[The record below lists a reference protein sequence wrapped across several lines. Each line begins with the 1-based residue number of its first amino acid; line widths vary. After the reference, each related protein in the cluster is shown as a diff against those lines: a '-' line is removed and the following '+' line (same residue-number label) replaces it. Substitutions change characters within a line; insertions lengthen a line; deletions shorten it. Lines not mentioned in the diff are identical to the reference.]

1 MSANFYGLVIEC
13 LVAVLL
19 LLTIGYCLI
28 LNRRLAR
35 LRADE
40 GSFKATIAELITA
53 TDSAERAIA
62 GLKMTVRDCD
72 DTLGERLR
80 ASEAVREGLGA
91 QLSRGE
97 QLLSRIAR
105 IVAAAQESCRPAVE
119 PQANENTQ
127 PEQALPPASN
137 ETLIRRRAAETMAAA
152 QALASRARTRAGKA
166 A

>member
-40 GSFKATIAELITA
+40 GNFKATIAELITA

-80 ASEAVREGLGA
+80 ASEGVREGLG
-91 QLSRGE
+91 QELSRGE

-105 IVAAAQESCRPAVE
+105 IVAAAQEARRPMVE
-119 PQANENTQ
+119 PEANENAHPAPSLQ
-127 PEQALPPASN
+127 PASN
-137 ETLIRRRAAETMAAA
+137 EPLIRRRAAETMAAA
-152 QALASRARTRAGKA
+152 QALASRARMRAGKA

>member
-1 MSANFYGLVIEC
+1 VSANFYGLVIEC

-62 GLKMTVRDCD
+62 GLKLTVRDCD
-72 DTLGERLR
+72 NTLGERLR
-80 ASEAVREGLGA
+80 ASEAVRAELGDE
-91 QLSRGE
+91 LSRGE

-105 IVAAAQESCRPAVE
+105 IVAAAHEARRPAVE

-127 PEQALPPASN
+127 PAQPEGN
-137 ETLIRRRAAETMAAA
+137 EPLIRRRAAETMAAA
-152 QALASRARTRAGKA
+152 QALASRARLRAGKA

>member
-40 GSFKATIAELITA
+40 GSFKATIAELVAA
-53 TDSAERAIA
+53 TDTAERAIA
-62 GLKMTVRDCD
+62 GLRITVRDSD
-72 DTLGERLR
+72 DTLGDRLR
-80 ASEAVREGLGA
+80 AAETMREILA
-91 QLSRGE
+91 EELSRGE
-97 QLLSRIAR
+97 FLFSRIAQ
-105 IVAAAQESCRPAVE
+105 IVAAGEMRRPVAVE
-119 PQANENTQ
+119 PPANEKMQ
-127 PEQALPPASN
+127 SVSS

-152 QALASRARTRAGKA
+152 QALATRARMRAGKA

>member
-1 MSANFYGLVIEC
+1 VNANFYGLVIEC

-40 GSFKATIAELITA
+40 GSFRATIAELVAA

-72 DTLGERLR
+72 DSLGERLR
-80 ASEAVREGLGA
+80 ASEAVREELAGE
-91 QLSRGE
+91 LSRGQ
-97 QLLSRIAR
+97 QLLARIAR
-105 IVAAAQESCRPAVE
+105 IVAAAQEARRPAVE
-119 PQANENTQ
+119 PQANENAPPTQ
-127 PEQALPPASN
+127 PMQPASS
-137 ETLIRRRAAETMAAA
+137 EMLIRRRAAETAAAA
-152 QALASRARTRAGKA
+152 QALASRARLRAGEA

>member
-28 LNRRLAR
+28 LNWRLKR

-53 TDSAERAIA
+53 TDTAERAIA
-62 GLKMTVRDCD
+62 GLKLTVRDCD
-72 DTLGERLR
+72 DTLGDRLR
-80 ASEAVREGLGA
+80 SAETMRAVLAEE
-91 QLSRGE
+91 LSRGE
-97 QLLSRIAR
+97 HLFSRIAQ
-105 IVAAAQESCRPAVE
+105 IVSAGELRRPAAE
-119 PQANENTQ
+119 PQANENLRA
-127 PEQALPPASN
+127 ESS

-152 QALASRARTRAGKA
+152 QALATRARMRAGKA

>member
-19 LLTIGYCLI
+19 LLTIGYCVI

-40 GSFKATIAELITA
+40 GSFKATIAEIVSATA
-53 TDSAERAIA
+53 SAERAIA

-72 DTLGERLR
+72 NTLGERLR
-80 ASEAVREGLGA
+80 ASDAVSESLA
-91 QLSRGE
+91 HELSRGE
-97 QLLSRIAR
+97 QLLSRVAR
-105 IVAAAQESCRPAVE
+105 IVAAAHESRRPAVE
-119 PQANENTQ
+119 PEANENR
-127 PEQALPPASN
+127 EPANN
-137 ETLIRRRAAETMAAA
+137 EPLVRRRAAETMAAA
-152 QALASRARTRAGKA
+152 QALASRARLRAGKA

>member
-1 MSANFYGLVIEC
+1 MNANFYGLVIEC

-35 LRADE
+35 LRADA
-40 GSFKATIAELITA
+40 GSFKATIAELVSA
-53 TDSAERAIA
+53 TDGAERAIA
-62 GLKMTVRDCD
+62 GLKLTVRDCD

-80 ASEAVREGLGA
+80 ASEAVRQGLGDE
-91 QLSRGE
+91 LSRGE

-105 IVAAAQESCRPAVE
+105 IVAAAQEARRPRVE

-127 PEQALPPASN
+127 ASQPASS
-137 ETLIRRRAAETMAAA
+137 EMLIRRRAAETKAAA
-152 QALASRARTRAGKA
+152 QALASRARTRAGEA

>member
-1 MSANFYGLVIEC
+1 VNANFYGLVIEC

-19 LLTIGYCLI
+19 LLTIGYCVI

-40 GSFKATIAELITA
+40 DSFKATIAELVSA
-53 TDSAERAIA
+53 TESAERAIA

-80 ASEAVREGLGA
+80 ASETVREDLGEE
-91 QLSRGE
+91 LSRGE

-105 IVAAAQESCRPAVE
+105 FVAAAQEARRPRVE
-119 PQANENTQ
+119 PEANEN
-127 PEQALPPASN
+127 AHPAGG
-137 ETLIRRRAAETMAAA
+137 EMQTRRRAAETMAAA
-152 QALASRARTRAGKA
+152 QALASRARRRVGEA

>member
-1 MSANFYGLVIEC
+1 MNANFYGLVIEC

-62 GLKMTVRDCD
+62 GLKMTVRACD

-80 ASEAVREGLGA
+80 ASGAVREGLG
-91 QLSRGE
+91 QELSRGE

-105 IVAAAQESCRPAVE
+105 IVAAAQEARRPMVE
-119 PQANENTQ
+119 PQANENMQ
-127 PEQALPPASN
+127 PAQPANN
-137 ETLIRRRAAETMAAA
+137 EPLVRRRAAETMAAA
-152 QALASRARTRAGKA
+152 QALASRARMRAGKA

>member
-1 MSANFYGLVIEC
+1 VSANFYGLVIEC

-19 LLTIGYCLI
+19 LLTIGYCVI

-40 GSFKATIAELITA
+40 GSFKATIAELVSATA
-53 TDSAERAIA
+53 SAERAIA

-80 ASEAVREGLGA
+80 TSEAVREGLG
-91 QLSRGE
+91 QEVSRGE

-105 IVAAAQESCRPAVE
+105 IVAAAHESRRPMVE

-127 PEQALPPASN
+127 PEQPASS
-137 ETLIRRRAAETMAAA
+137 EMLIRRSAAETMAAA
-152 QALASRARTRAGKA
+152 QALASRARMRAGKA